1 MRLSIAFAL
10 LCAALHAAPARAQQP
25 QPQPQLTPQ
34 QPPRTF
40 HLVLTMGIDGGSDT
54 FGTVRFTDGST
65 QDLNAGAGFSMAAG
79 LSFLETQ
86 VGAVTLDALTTIG
99 FKAWD
104 AGADNG
110 QYSYLGFPLEVL
122 ARIKVQQFRF
132 GAGIDYAISPKTS
145 TSGVLSGTLGADQE
159 FENALGFVMEG
170 DWAVRQPG
178 AKAGFFIGGKVV
190 VQTFDSK
197 TYPGLS
203 YKATSYGVNLGLEI

>member
-1 MRLSIAFAL
+1 MRRSIAFAL
-10 LCAALHAAPARAQQP
+10 LGAALYAAPARAQQQPPP
-25 QPQPQLTPQ
+25 QPQFTNQ

-40 HLVLTMGIDGGSDT
+40 HLVVTMGIDGGSDT
-54 FGTVRFTDGST
+54 FGTVRFDDGST

-86 VGAVTLDALTTIG
+86 VGAATFDALATIG

-110 QYSYLGFPLEVL
+110 RYSYLGFPLEVM
-122 ARIKVQQFRF
+122 ARVKYQQVRF

-145 TSGVLSGTLGADQE
+145 TSGVLAGTFGADQK

-178 AKAGFFIGGKVV
+178 ARAGFFIGGKVV
-190 VQTFDSK
+190 VQTLDSK
-197 TYPGLS
+197 TFPGLS
-203 YKATSYGVNLGLEI
+203 YKA